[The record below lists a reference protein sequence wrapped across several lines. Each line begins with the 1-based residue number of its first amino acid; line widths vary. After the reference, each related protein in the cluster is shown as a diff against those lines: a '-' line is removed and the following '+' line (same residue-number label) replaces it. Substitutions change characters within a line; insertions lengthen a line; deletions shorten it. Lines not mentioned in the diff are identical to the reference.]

1 MQRAHKEE
9 MRGRDKN
16 VLRFVIVVV
25 GCAFV
30 FVLCSLEGLFELG
43 EMCNVDVRLNKIWL
57 NKNK

>member
-1 MQRAHKEE
+1 MQRAHREE

-16 VLRFVIVVV
+16 VLRFVILVA

-43 EMCNVDVRLNKIWL
+43 EMCNVDVRLNKI
-57 NKNK
+57 